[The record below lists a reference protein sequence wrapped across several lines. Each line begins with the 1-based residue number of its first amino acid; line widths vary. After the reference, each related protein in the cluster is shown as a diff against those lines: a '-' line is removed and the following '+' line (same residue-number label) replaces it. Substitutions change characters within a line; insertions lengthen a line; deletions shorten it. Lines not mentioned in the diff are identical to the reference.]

1 MRIGFGY
8 DSHVFESGKPLVLGG
23 VIIPECDG
31 LKAHSDGDVLIH
43 AVIDALL
50 GAAALGDIG
59 SHFPDTDDRWKGA
72 DSGELLKSVVYDLR
86 GAGYAIENIDV
97 TVICERPKLRPFV
110 ELIRSSL
117 AELMSV
123 GIGRISVKGKT
134 NEGMD
139 AIGAGKGI
147 AVHAVVLLK

>member
-8 DSHVFESGKPLVLGG
+8 DSHLFESGKTLVLGG

-72 DSGELLKSVVYDLR
+72 DSGELLRSVVYELR
-86 GAGYAIENIDV
+86 GAGYAIENIDA

-117 AELMSV
+117 AELMSI

-139 AIGAGKGI
+139 AVGAGKGI
-147 AVHAVVLLK
+147 VVHAVALLK